1 MERID
6 LVFVLDSSSGVT
18 DAEFGVM
25 RSFISMAVTRFNI
38 SSTHTMVGVVQY
50 GNTATVTI
58 PIGSQQTVSALMAAV
73 RNLSSTTTSGAPNIP
88 NAIDT
93 ARRHFPPLQQNNNV
107 KRIMVVFANR
117 LSEGATPNIA
127 PIMTAAHNAVNA
139 GIEVYAIGTANAN
152 PVLNAIAS
160 DPDSRHVF
168 QVMELTMMQVF
179 NFLDRFALRAC
190 TSE

>member
-6 LVFVLDSSSGVT
+6 LIFVLDSSSAVT

-25 RSFISMAVTRFNI
+25 SSFISMAVTRFNI

-50 GNTATVTI
+50 GDTATVTI
-58 PIGSQQTVSALMAAV
+58 PIGSQQTVSTLMAAV
-73 RNLSSTTTSGAPNIP
+73 RNLSSSTTSGAPNIS

-93 ARRHFPPLQQNNNV
+93 AHRHFPPLQQNNNV

-117 LSEGATPNIA
+117 MSEGATLDIT
-127 PIMTAAHNAVNA
+127 PIMTAAHNAVNT
-139 GIEVYAIGTANAN
+139 GIEVYAIGTAAAT
-152 PVLNAIAS
+152 VLDAIAS
-160 DPDSRHVF
+160 DPNSRHVF
-168 QVMELTMMQVF
+168 QAAELTMMEVF
-179 NFLDRFALRAC
+179 AFLNGFALRAC